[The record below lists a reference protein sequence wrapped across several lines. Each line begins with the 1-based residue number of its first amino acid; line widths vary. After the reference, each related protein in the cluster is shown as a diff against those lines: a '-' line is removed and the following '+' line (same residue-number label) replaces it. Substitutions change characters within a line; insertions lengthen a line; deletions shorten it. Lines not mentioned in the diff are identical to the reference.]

1 MRRLGGVLGHLGASW
16 EHLRAAGADFV
27 SSWRGL
33 GGVLGCLGSALGASW
48 GRLGAVLER
57 LGIVLEASWNV
68 LGASWAVFEAT
79 LLASNIF
86 FEACHLGNHFPIGL

>member
-1 MRRLGGVLGHLGASW
+1 MRRFGGVLGHLGASW

-57 LGIVLEASWNV
+57 LGIVLEASWSV

-79 LLASNIF
+79 LLASNNF
-86 FEACHLGNHFPIGL
+86 FRRVILETTFQ